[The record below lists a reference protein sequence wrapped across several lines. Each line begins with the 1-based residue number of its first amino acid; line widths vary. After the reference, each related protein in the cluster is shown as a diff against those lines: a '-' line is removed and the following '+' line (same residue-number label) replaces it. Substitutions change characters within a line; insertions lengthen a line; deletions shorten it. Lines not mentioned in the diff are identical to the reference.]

1 MTSIDA
7 TSGSGDTGSA
17 GTIGEGSSSFL
28 PSGSHP
34 PATTELRSVAYGL
47 SITRTVGQGLSE
59 KRDSQGDSYSHRRI
73 RAERLVHRIGGFPDA
88 EIQLDGSSRI
98 GKVSRGLGAVES
110 SRGTGLGECRIGRG
124 ALPAGRDGTR
134 SSPLVGDSG
143 QGSCLALPPLAPKA
157 SDARA
162 CPEPWETAAAPEDRA
177 VAGSDTSSGRLAN
190 AGVAEPLAD
199 FEELS
204 GQAAEAFVLGD
215 PLPGA
220 LKKMEPDGFRAR
232 QRGNLRLALRTPIFR
247 GTGYPTTKLRTTRV
261 VQAGSSAP
269 AGATGRAS
277 PASPEAERSPRSRL
291 DIPSP
296 HPQARPSPSASVL
309 EVPAAA
315 GTGKRWMR
323 SLAAARPG
331 HRIAPLVVLAAGAA
345 LAGVDHAA
353 AQSPSLVLSESS
365 LEIVEGADAT
375 YSVRL
380 ATQPSADVI
389 VSIGLPSPTVLMLD
403 SASLTFTSTTWSVP
417 QDVTVTAS
425 QDATATDESETLT
438 HTAAGGGY
446 DSVSTDLAVSVSDT
460 TPVELQFLGVLT
472 SIQENGG
479 SNPVAA
485 RLDQALSEDLTVTV
499 SAEPASANTVAEDF
513 TLSANRV
520 LTIAAGS
527 LYSTGEV
534 VLISVDNHVKEETPK
549 TIRFTATVNVAR
561 VTVIPKEFL
570 VINDDH
576 IQLNLKLTPA
586 QIFENG
592 GVSRVTAE
600 MSSLRGEQVTLTVSL
615 SAVAPATE
623 TDFVLSGSTLTFPPG
638 AYRSVE
644 TLTITATDNSLD
656 EPDKTV
662 TVMASVTEGT
672 QVVTPPP
679 MDLTIVDDEGTAT
692 VALRLT
698 PDQLREG
705 SGVGIST
712 VTAELSK
719 PLSEALTITVSAAPG
734 SGEAASGEFVLS
746 DDPVLAIAA
755 GQTSSSG
762 TVTIAAVDDGFSI
775 PHGELTVSG
784 TVAGGTG
791 IAAPLAQ
798 VLAIRNDDG
807 GTVLILEATPG
818 WVDESTSGVS
828 TITMRA
834 LGPVPADVT
843 LTVSAPES
851 DLYTMSANREL
862 TIAAGATASTGT
874 VTLTVVND
882 DEPGS
887 NISKQFT
894 ITGTATASYR
904 VSVRTA
910 IVYITEDDRPSSTLV
925 TILDPPVVW
934 EDNGVGMVTAVVH
947 PPLLNEATVTVS
959 VNEGSTNVDADKYEL
974 SANRTLTIPAG
985 STHSNGTVTL
995 TSVDDEYYG
1004 PLTFGTVRLQ
1014 YDVAAI
1020 DPVHQSRRTTYWNIK
1035 EDESPPVANLELTS
1049 DEMSETNGEIT
1060 VTATLSVFLRGE
1072 ATITVQAEP
1081 LGSTLPGEFVQTGTT
1096 LTIAPG
1102 SKTSTGTVKFTAVG
1116 DSVDE
1121 PDRKVRLWGVVE
1133 VTGEQPPR
1141 PVRFPYRRLLTIA
1154 DDDAAGVTVNPASL
1168 AISEGGSDSYTVVLD
1183 SEPSGNVTVSVS
1195 GFVGSDVLVDKQS
1208 LTFTTLNWSVSQ
1220 TVTVSAGPDIDAIDD
1235 SLTLTHTASG
1245 GGYDSLTADLPVT
1258 VVDDETASTAV
1269 TLLLNP
1275 SAVAESASATSVTVT
1290 AGLNAAPFL
1299 TATNVTVSVTGGTA
1313 VSVTDYAAVG
1323 SFTVTIP
1330 SGQASGTAQLSFDP
1344 AGDSLAE
1351 GDETVILSGSATGLT
1366 AGTATLT
1373 ITDDD
1378 TAPTAVTLSLNP
1390 NAVGESAA
1398 ATAVTVTAGL
1408 NGSAL
1413 PTPTAVTV
1421 SVTGGTAVSVTDY
1434 AAVSSFT
1441 VTIPSGQTSATAQLS
1456 FDPAEDSLVE
1466 GDETVIL
1473 SGSATGLTAGTATL
1487 TITDND
1493 TTAQTTVTFGASSYT
1508 ASEGA
1513 AAATVAV
1520 DLSTAPSAPVTIL
1533 LTKAHL
1539 GGATEADYSGVP
1551 LSVTFTAGQT
1561 RRTFTVTATDDSVED
1576 GGERVRLGFRT
1587 LPVGFE
1593 LGARRTATVAL
1604 TDNDG
1609 GEEMVTVNFAVRAGW
1624 PRDGVEEGISYSF
1637 HFLLDRKPGRRLTIP
1652 LKYTYLYGAT
1662 AGDFGDLPA
1671 AVTFGKNQRHSTVSV
1686 PAAYDFEIDPGEAL
1700 RVSFGTLPAGVKV
1713 GSHSGPTTILPI
1725 VDTDGPPGLS
1735 VTDASAREWPGKRVC
1750 LVFVVKVD
1758 QHSVDHEVRVD
1769 YATADGTAFA
1779 GQDYKPVSGT
1789 LVFRAGQREKSLC
1802 VEVIYDSD
1810 DEGTE
1815 EMTLRLSNPVGAYL
1829 SDGTATGHISNK
1841 DRLAQGLS
1849 VAGPLLALGYP
1860 GALDAGSQ
1868 PSPRDFVVAAEAPGG
1883 ARAMVAVTAVTVR
1896 GSDVVLELDRPVTP
1910 DETVT
1915 LTYLAAAMHPI
1926 RDVAGLPAAPL
1937 ADEPVRN
1944 DTGASGPL
1952 AEPGL
1957 AAGTAIP
1964 APLAALLEAVQEGAG
1979 TERLDL
1985 SSRNLT
1991 DVSALA
1997 GLTGLQALDLR
2008 GNAIADLSPLAG
2020 LTGLRELDL
2029 SGNRIADLWPLA
2041 GLAALQRLDLAD
2053 NRIADIAT
2061 LAELTGLLALDL
2073 SGNRIADLWPLAGL
2087 AALQRLN
2094 LTDNRI
2100 ADIATLAGLSGLEV
2114 LLLDRNRV
2122 ADVQALSQLAGLA
2135 NLGLSDN
2142 RIADIG
2148 LLAELGGLRRLDLSG
2163 NAVADVSALGDVSG
2177 LVWLRLPGNPVSN
2190 AAPLG
2195 RLEKLR
2201 WLWLDSGTAPGT
2213 EALAPPAGRGAAP
2226 LWIERTSAP

>member
-1 MTSIDA
+1 MS
-7 TSGSGDTGSA
+7 
-17 GTIGEGSSSFL
+17 
-28 PSGSHP
+28 
-34 PATTELRSVAYGL
+34 
-47 SITRTVGQGLSE
+47 
-59 KRDSQGDSYSHRRI
+59 KRPLY
-73 RAERLVHRIGGFPDA
+73 L
-88 EIQLDGSSRI
+88 
-98 GKVSRGLGAVES
+98 
-110 SRGTGLGECRIGRG
+110 
-124 ALPAGRDGTR
+124 AL
-134 SSPLVGDSG
+134 LVG
-143 QGSCLALPPLAPKA
+143 LA
-157 SDARA
+157 
-162 CPEPWETAAAPEDRA
+162 TA
-177 VAGSDTSSGRLAN
+177 VAQDA
-190 AGVAEPLAD
+190 V
-199 FEELS
+199 
-204 GQAAEAFVLGD
+204 
-215 PLPGA
+215 
-220 LKKMEPDGFRAR
+220 
-232 QRGNLRLALRTPIFR
+232 
-247 GTGYPTTKLRTTRV
+247 
-261 VQAGSSAP
+261 
-269 AGATGRAS
+269 
-277 PASPEAERSPRSRL
+277 
-291 DIPSP
+291 
-296 HPQARPSPSASVL
+296 
-309 EVPAAA
+309 
-315 GTGKRWMR
+315 
-323 SLAAARPG
+323 
-331 HRIAPLVVLAAGAA
+331 
-345 LAGVDHAA
+345 
-353 AQSPSLVLSESS
+353 AQSPSLVLSDSS
-365 LEIVEGADAT
+365 LEVPEAGSASYT
-375 YSVRL
+375 VKL
-380 ATQPSADVI
+380 ANLPTADVT
-389 VSIGLPSPTVLMLD
+389 VSIGG
-403 SASLTFTSTTWSVP
+403 TS
-417 QDVTVTAS
+417 
-425 QDATATDESETLT
+425 
-438 HTAAGGGY
+438 G
-446 DSVSTDLAVSVSDT
+446 TDL
-460 TPVELQFLGVLT
+460 
-472 SIQENGG
+472 
-479 SNPVAA
+479 
-485 RLDQALSEDLTVTV
+485 RLD
-499 SAEPASANTVAEDF
+499 
-513 TLSANRV
+513 
-520 LTIAAGS
+520 
-527 LYSTGEV
+527 
-534 VLISVDNHVKEETPK
+534 
-549 TIRFTATVNVAR
+549 
-561 VTVIPKEFL
+561 
-570 VINDDH
+570 
-576 IQLNLKLTPA
+576 
-586 QIFENG
+586 
-592 GVSRVTAE
+592 
-600 MSSLRGEQVTLTVSL
+600 
-615 SAVAPATE
+615 
-623 TDFVLSGSTLTFPPG
+623 
-638 AYRSVE
+638 
-644 TLTITATDNSLD
+644 
-656 EPDKTV
+656 
-662 TVMASVTEGT
+662 
-672 QVVTPPP
+672 
-679 MDLTIVDDEGTAT
+679 
-692 VALRLT
+692 
-698 PDQLREG
+698 
-705 SGVGIST
+705 
-712 VTAELSK
+712 
-719 PLSEALTITVSAAPG
+719 
-734 SGEAASGEFVLS
+734 
-746 DDPVLAIAA
+746 
-755 GQTSSSG
+755 
-762 TVTIAAVDDGFSI
+762 
-775 PHGELTVSG
+775 
-784 TVAGGTG
+784 
-791 IAAPLAQ
+791 
-798 VLAIRNDDG
+798 
-807 GTVLILEATPG
+807 
-818 WVDESTSGVS
+818 
-828 TITMRA
+828 
-834 LGPVPADVT
+834 
-843 LTVSAPES
+843 
-851 DLYTMSANREL
+851 
-862 TIAAGATASTGT
+862 
-874 VTLTVVND
+874 
-882 DEPGS
+882 
-887 NISKQFT
+887 
-894 ITGTATASYR
+894 
-904 VSVRTA
+904 
-910 IVYITEDDRPSSTLV
+910 
-925 TILDPPVVW
+925 
-934 EDNGVGMVTAVVH
+934 
-947 PPLLNEATVTVS
+947 
-959 VNEGSTNVDADKYEL
+959 
-974 SANRTLTIPAG
+974 
-985 STHSNGTVTL
+985 
-995 TSVDDEYYG
+995 
-1004 PLTFGTVRLQ
+1004 
-1014 YDVAAI
+1014 
-1020 DPVHQSRRTTYWNIK
+1020 
-1035 EDESPPVANLELTS
+1035 
-1049 DEMSETNGEIT
+1049 
-1060 VTATLSVFLRGE
+1060 
-1072 ATITVQAEP
+1072 
-1081 LGSTLPGEFVQTGTT
+1081 
-1096 LTIAPG
+1096 
-1102 SKTSTGTVKFTAVG
+1102 KTSLMFTTSNWNMA
-1116 DSVDE
+1116 
-1121 PDRKVRLWGVVE
+1121 
-1133 VTGEQPPR
+1133 Q
-1141 PVRFPYRRLLTIA
+1141 
-1154 DDDAAGVTVNPASL
+1154 GVTVWAD
-1168 AISEGGSDSYTVVLD
+1168 GDSDATHD
-1183 SEPSGNVTVSVS
+1183 S
-1195 GFVGSDVLVDKQS
+1195 
-1208 LTFTTLNWSVSQ
+1208 
-1220 TVTVSAGPDIDAIDD
+1220 A
-1235 SLTLTHTASG
+1235 TLTHTASG
-1245 GGYDSLTADLPVT
+1245 GGYDSVSADLPVT
-1258 VVDDETASTAV
+1258 VTDITRMRLEAVVEPVLEGESRPIRARLPMPLDEDVTVTVAVAPDRGDHEYELSANTTLTIAAGATESTGEVIFTVLDDFEYRGTSYFNATLTPDHPRVDEDIEVFIITDDDTVWTRMEVTTSKIFENGGEATLLAYKLRLHEGVVKMEVSLDPSGRATLSGNTLTFLPGARYATETLTITAVDNTSDEADQTITISATVTEGRGITTPPPLELTIVDDDNMSPEVALVLTPPRVREGLVSTVTAVASGPLAAEATITVSASPGHADTTTDDYELSADTVLTIPASGTRSTGTVTIAPVDDQFGYPGRTVTVTVSGTVTGGGGVSNPTDQALTVLEDDPRARLAVIVTPSTIAEGEVSTITLRSLGGPLPADVKVTIHESSDEVELSADPVLMIAEGATESTGTVTLTAVQDTNMGNRVVSVSGVPDKTFVTVKKRSVYTIDDDPTEASLTVTPVAASFFEGETSTIIAALSRPLSNDVTVTIVVDETDPSHTATLDDYTLSGDFTLTIPAGGMRADGPTLTASNDEYYGSLRRVVFNIASVTGIPQGQVQKHSNWHIQEDESTPRVTLEVTAPSVSENNGQSTVTARLNTKMAKDVEVTISAEPAGTTESDDFTQAGTLLTIPADQKNSTGTVTIVAVDDDIDGPDKNLVVNGTVEVVGMEQSGLVWFPYPESLTIRDDDTAPTAV
-1269 TLLLNP
+1269 TLSLNP
-1275 SAVAESASATSVTVT
+1275 NAVGESAAATAVTVT
-1290 AGLNAAPFL
+1290 AGLIGSALPTP
-1299 TATNVTVSVTGGTA
+1299 TAVTVSVTGGTA

-1330 SGQASGTAQLSFDP
+1330 SGQTSATAQLSFDPAGDSLAEGDETVILSGSATGLTAGTATLTITDDDTAPTAVTLSLNPNAVGESAAATAVTVTAGLNGSALPTPTAVTVSVTGGTAVSVTDYAAVGSFTVTIPSGQTSATAQLSFDPAGDSLAEGDETVILSGSATGLTAGTATLTITDDDTAPTAVTLSLNPNAVGESAAATAVTVTAGLNGSALPTPTAVTVSVTGGTATSVTDYAAVSSFTVTIPSGQTSATAQLSFDP

-1508 ASEGA
+1508 ASEGG

-1609 GEEMVTVNFAVRAGW
+1609 GEEMVTVRFAVRAGW

-1713 GSHSGPTTILPI
+1713 GSYSGPTTILPI

-1964 APLAALLEAVQEGAG
+1964 EPLAALLEAVQEGAG

-2008 GNAIADLSPLAG
+2008 GNAITDLSPLAG

-2087 AALQRLN
+2087 AALQRLILADNRIADIATLAELTGLLALDLSGNRIADLWPLAGLAALERLN

-2100 ADIATLAGLSGLEV
+2100 ADLATLAGLSGLEV

-2201 WLWLDSGTAPGT
+2201 WLWLDSGTAP
-2213 EALAPPAGRGAAP
+2213 
-2226 LWIERTSAP
+2226 LWIERTSAR